1 MSPALLFLDLDG
13 VVVYEAG
20 PPLLPGLEILRLH
33 AGLGA
38 LLQAL
43 PDQVAV
49 LTHRS
54 GAEARRILEAAGVD
68 PARLAGLLAAE
79 ELFRAGLKHG
89 GPLGLVRHG
98 LRKSWVLPL
107 AEERFGVSRG
117 EAAFIDDR
125 MDNLQDLLAH
135 GLGLA
140 LHAPSEIGADGR
152 SLVSFDMA
160 AALAEVAR
168 WRRGER
174 PGQLVTLPPVTMP
187 LGDWQR
193 TGLHTKQQ
201 GRHVFNVARRIGRA
215 MRRPFRSLPAG

>member
-1 MSPALLFLDLDG
+1 MTRALLFLDLDG
-13 VVVYEAG
+13 VVVFETGA
-20 PPLLPGLEILRLH
+20 PVLPRQEILRLH
-33 AGLGA
+33 AELA
-38 LLQAL
+38 PLLQAL
-43 PDQVAV
+43 PGQVAV

-68 PARLAGLLAAE
+68 PDRLAGLLAAE

-89 GPLGLVRHG
+89 GPLGLIRHG

-107 AEERFGVSRG
+107 AEERFGVPR
-117 EAAFIDDR
+117 EHAAFIDDR
-125 MDNLQDLLAH
+125 IDNLRDLLSH

-140 LHAPSEIGADGR
+140 LLAPSAIGRDGR

-160 AALAEVAR
+160 AALEEVAR

-174 PGQLVTLPPVTMP
+174 RGPLVTLSPLELP

-201 GRHVFNVARRIGRA
+201 GRHVFNAARRIGRL
-215 MRRPFRSLPAG
+215 MRHPFRSLPVG